1 VDRNVVGEL
10 GVNTMYHA
18 TDHLLLMYNA
28 NYNARDGKF
37 AGNRVGIKIL
47 SKCECWTLGFTVN
60 NKINPN
66 KTSFSFDFNLLGL
79 GSQNKDLF
87 GR

>member
-1 VDRNVVGEL
+1 
-10 GVNTMYHA
+10 MYHA

-37 AGNRVGIKIL
+37 AGNQAGVKIL
-47 SKCECWTLGFTVN
+47 SKCECWTFGFTVN
-60 NKINPN
+60 RRINPG

-87 GR
+87 GK